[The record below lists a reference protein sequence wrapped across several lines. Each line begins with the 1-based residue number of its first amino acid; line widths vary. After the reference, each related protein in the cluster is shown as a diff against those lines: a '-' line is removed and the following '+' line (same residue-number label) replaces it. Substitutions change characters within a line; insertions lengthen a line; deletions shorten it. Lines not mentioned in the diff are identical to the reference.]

1 VGMTISIAYH
11 ALYLIVLVL
20 CGVRRTD
27 MFPTKKDF
35 VDFWEALQQLAGL
48 RKEPPQYGRYNFVEK
63 FLYWAAGWGI
73 IMMGFTGFIIW
84 QSPWFAEH
92 LSPAVVELSAV
103 LHSHEALIASFAL
116 LVFHL
121 YFAHLRPDVFPMS
134 KVWLTGEIDDLEMRE
149 RHSLEYG
156 QWLAEQANDRS
167 PEAEG
172 EAPPLPPA

>member
-1 VGMTISIAYH
+1 M
-11 ALYLIVLVL
+11 
-20 CGVRRTD
+20 
-27 MFPTKKDF
+27 
-35 VDFWEALQQLAGL
+35 
-48 RKEPPQYGRYNFVEK
+48 
-63 FLYWAAGWGI
+63 
-73 IMMGFTGFIIW
+73 
-84 QSPWFAEH
+84 
-92 LSPAVVELSAV
+92 VELSAV